1 MMCCSPSAAKTCRQS
16 RLLHSRRGRVVA
28 PSDACRLRSNAVVQ
42 RSDHPQPHARHAHPS
57 GSPSPLHWCGN
68 SHGPHEDPQRHAQI
82 YTDAGHAHVHNT
94 RNLGPRHDVAPRR
107 RGHFG
112 QGALAASRR
121 VEARSRHRRDW
132 CPSHDAVGGFFCDF
146 EAVNAPRRSST
157 ATTRMQR
164 GFLRR
169 SRR

>member
-107 RGHFG
+107 RGHPR
-112 QGALAASRR
+112 QGAISASRC
-121 VEARSRHRRDW
+121 VEAPSRRRRDS
-132 CPSHDAVGGFFCDF
+132 CPSHDDVGGFFFDF
-146 EAVNAPRRSST
+146 EAVR
-157 ATTRMQR
+157 TTLTEMPKGSFGQTK
-164 GFLRR
+164 L
-169 SRR
+169 